1 MMDHESSN
9 SLGTGMIDAL
19 QHRTASGRAQV
30 FLVLALRDQ
39 VYLGSL
45 LRSMISGHFR
55 PLVATGSLCF
65 IERLSGAYAIANVSE
80 IWKF

>member
-39 VYLGSL
+39 VYLGYFA
-45 LRSMISGHFR
+45 R
-55 PLVATGSLCF
+55 
-65 IERLSGAYAIANVSE
+65 
-80 IWKF
+80 